1 MTTIRRLSFGV
12 DRLSGLYLAGLLIV
26 VFGIWI
32 PHLFL
37 TTSTLHTIADE
48 EPVTMMLGLAVL
60 IPLIGGNF
68 DLSVGAVANLSGI
81 LAVVMQNNHH
91 WSVGESIALALVT
104 SLFIGAVNGFL
115 IVKWHVNSFIVTLG
129 MSTLLAALLD
139 IVTANSQPLIPSSNA
154 WNNLATFQVGGFE
167 AYVFYAFICAFIVWW
182 LLDHT
187 PFGRYLYAI
196 GANKEASRL
205 AGVRVD
211 RWVWL
216 SMVLSATISGVA
228 GVLYCSASGPAL
240 TFGPSLLLPAFAACF
255 LGATQLRPGRFNVW
269 GSVLAVYVLAI
280 GVSGLQLVTGQQ
292 WINEL
297 FNGVALI
304 GAVSF
309 AVWRQES
316 AKKVRRSASDDENSL
331 YEELAESE
339 RRLLKGGGVSAT
351 QDHRPPSAEVGTS
364 SSDEG
369 HHE

>member
-1 MTTIRRLSFGV
+1 
-12 DRLSGLYLAGLLIV
+12 
-26 VFGIWI
+26 
-32 PHLFL
+32 
-37 TTSTLHTIADE
+37 
-48 EPVTMMLGLAVL
+48 MMLGLGVL

-91 WSVGESIALALVT
+91 WSVGESIALALV
-104 SLFIGAVNGFL
+104 SSIFIGMVNGFL

-139 IVTANSQPLIPSSNA
+139 IVTANSQPLIPSSHL

-182 LLDHT
+182 VLDHT

-196 GANKEASRL
+196 GANKEASKL

-211 RWVWL
+211 RWVWM
-216 SMVLSATISGVA
+216 SMVMSATISGVA

-292 WINEL
+292 WINEM

-316 AKKVRRSASDDENSL
+316 AKKVRRRAIDGENS
-331 YEELAESE
+331 YDEELAEGE
-339 RRLLKGGGVSAT
+339 RHLLIDGGGGPKG
-351 QDHRPPSAEVGTS
+351 DLRPPTEEVGAGP
-364 SSDEG
+364 SDKG
-369 HHE
+369 HYE